1 MFDHRRRLQGISLST
16 PPYRGAAVMA
26 KLGFAFMLLVL
37 GPGYVGLAGAG
48 AQDRYDLPEPYLS
61 WERAYLG
68 TFPRLQ
74 GIMDTMVKIT
84 VVQLKEPEQDILH
97 NRVTSALVSKMA
109 NDLKLP
115 QDTQRLALVA
125 DLLHNIDK
133 EEQAAV
139 LTDAE
144 VMRQCDQMI
153 KRLRA
158 AGYFKGSPRFWT
170 DAEVLRTPKVGANR
184 ALIHHITSG
193 LSAGR
198 IMSEVGGFSTE
209 DVARVQA
216 AIVAHSTGYWYFRA
230 SIDELVGRNDAWQ
243 VVYPEPES
251 IMDKLA
257 HDADLI
263 SQFVP
268 ESVVPDGSK
277 WRALAKNRWGA
288 SGPRQEAHVVYYV
301 FQRLFDEA
309 KTDQG
314 RQLAREKWDVIR
326 PELLKLMNLGP
337 ADDPGKVLGVPKAFQ
352 RFQ

>member
-1 MFDHRRRLQGISLST
+1 
-16 PPYRGAAVMA
+16 
-26 KLGFAFMLLVL
+26 
-37 GPGYVGLAGAG
+37 
-48 AQDRYDLPEPYLS
+48 
-61 WERAYLG
+61 
-68 TFPRLQ
+68 
-74 GIMDTMVKIT
+74 MDTMVKIT
-84 VVQLKEPEQDILH
+84 AAQLKEPEQDILH

-109 NDLKLP
+109 SDLKLAE
-115 QDTQRLALVA
+115 DIQRLTLVA

-133 EEQAAV
+133 EEKASI
-139 LTDAE
+139 LTDPAIL
-144 VMRQCDQMI
+144 RQCGQMI
-153 KRLRA
+153 TRLRV

-170 DAEVLRTPKVGANR
+170 DSELLKTPKVGANR

-193 LSAGR
+193 LAAGR
-198 IMSEVGGFSTE
+198 IMNEVGGFSTE

-216 AIVAHSTGYWYFRA
+216 AIIAHSTGYWYFRA
-230 SIDELVGRNDAWQ
+230 SIDELVGRKDAWQ
-243 VVYPEPES
+243 VIYPEPES
-251 IMDKLA
+251 VMDKLA

-277 WRALAKNRWGA
+277 WRTLAKNRWGA
-288 SGPRQEAHVVYYV
+288 NGPREEAHVVYYV

-337 ADDPGKVLGVPKAFQ
+337 ADDPVKVLGVPRPFQ
-352 RFQ
+352 RIQ